1 MRIAMQGCGTA
12 LVTPFL
18 DDTSIDFATFEK
30 LVDRQVNEGIHFLVP
45 CGTTGESV
53 TMSFDE
59 QLEVIRATKNVAAGR
74 VPVMAGV
81 GGNNTAEVTRRLRA
95 VEALGVDAI
104 LSVTPYYNRPSQQ
117 GLLAHYKTL
126 AASTSLP
133 LVVYSVAG
141 RTGVNVE
148 PDTLLRLAEIPNI
161 AAVKEASGNIAQIAR
176 ISASL
181 PSDFAIFSG
190 DDAITIP
197 VIALGGRGVISVAS
211 NEIPAEMA
219 RLAQLALDGN
229 LAEARALFAKYLPLM
244 DVNFI
249 DTNPVPVKTAMAFM
263 NLLRPVWRLPL
274 VATESQKM
282 SRIHDVLERV
292 GLL

>member
-229 LAEARALFAKYLPLM
+229 LAEARTLFAKYLPLM

-282 SRIHDVLERV
+282 SRIHNVLERV

>member
-1 MRIAMQGCGTA
+1 MRIAMHGCGTA

-18 DDTSIDFATFEK
+18 DDTSIDFTTLEK
-30 LVDRQVNEGIHFLVP
+30 LVNRQVERGVHFLVP

-53 TMSFDE
+53 TMAFDE
-59 QLEVIRATKNVAAGR
+59 QLEVIRATKNTAAGR

-81 GGNNTAEVTRRLRA
+81 GGNNTAEVARRLRA
-95 VEALGVDAI
+95 VEELGVDAI

-117 GLLAHYKTL
+117 GLFEHYKQL
-126 AASTSLP
+126 AGSTSLP

-148 PDTLLRLAEIPNI
+148 PETLLRLAEIPNI
-161 AAVKEASGNIAQIAR
+161 AGVKEASGNISQIAR
-176 ISASL
+176 ICAAL
-181 PSDFAIFSG
+181 PADFAVYSG
-190 DDAITIP
+190 DDAMTIP
-197 VIALGGRGVISVAS
+197 VIALGGRGIISVAS
-211 NEIPAEMA
+211 NEIPAAMA
-219 RLAQLALDGN
+219 KLARLALDGK

-249 DTNPVPVKTAMAFM
+249 DTNPVPVKTAMSFM
-263 NLLRPVWRLPL
+263 NLLKPVWRLPL
-274 VATESQKM
+274 TATEPQKM
-282 SRIHDVLERV
+282 SRIHGVLERV